1 MINIIPKIASKLGSP
16 DSKIPLAVK
25 DIFNSAGCTYFSYDA
40 GGSIEGIDRLA
51 DGAGTGAVWLF
62 GIPAYKKLIDK
73 TLYRAAGISP
83 EADARALKDSGFMRM
98 ALKYAPDDKIL
109 KELQSAFNNPVKT
122 KALAAVKFAAALTLT
137 MLSYFG
143 ITKLKQNITRLNIE
157 KEFSRKLLKENTEQK
172 ELSKNKDIFLE
183 IKSFGSKK
191 SKSSPSFGAGAG
203 LKLAEEFMLNPVK
216 NMILLDL
223 GISASRLKHARTD
236 GEFREYALK
245 EGSFLFFVYFA
256 DKLIRKGLEFISD
269 KVFKLPIA
277 LDAQFLSSDA
287 AEKILKDKNLQK
299 QVKDFNAEFAKS
311 TDGEKLYEFLF
322 GVKNAVTEAAQK
334 AGVIAS
340 VKDKAGNLKIDT
352 RKYIDA
358 ENIKKFA
365 LNLENFI
372 EKGAASGNIKSFLNK
387 ARCFKILSSLLSIG
401 ASCVSLGYFVPKMMY
416 EYRKK
421 HQNGSSDFHV
431 KAEYEKQLAAKFNAA
446 GNLRQI

>member
-1 MINIIPKIASKLGSP
+1 MINLVPKIASILGSP

-51 DGAGTGAVWLF
+51 DEAGTGAVWLF
-62 GIPAYKKLIDK
+62 GIPIYKKLIDK
-73 TLYRAAGISP
+73 TLYKAFRISP
-83 EADARALKDSGFMRM
+83 EVDARAVKDSGFMRQ
-98 ALKYAPDDKIL
+98 ALKYAPDNKIL
-109 KELQSAFNNPVKT
+109 KELQSAFNNPLKT
-122 KALAAVKFAAALTLT
+122 KSLAAVKFAAALMLT

-143 ITKLKQNITRLNIE
+143 LTKLKQNITRLNIE
-157 KEFSRKLLKENTEQK
+157 KEFNKKLLKENTEQRDFQ
-172 ELSKNKDIFLE
+172 KNKDIFSE

-191 SKSSPSFGAGAG
+191 SNSRPSFGAGIG
-203 LKLAEEFMLNPVK
+203 FKTAEEFMLNPVK

-223 GISASRLKHARTD
+223 GISASRLKNARTD
-236 GEFREYALK
+236 GEFKEYAVK

-256 DKLIRKGLEFISD
+256 DKLIRKGLEFVSD

-277 LDAQFLSSDA
+277 LDAQFLSSDS

-299 QVKDFNAEFAKS
+299 QVKDFNAEFAKNAGS
-311 TDGEKLYEFLF
+311 EKLYEFLF
-322 GVKNAVTEAAQK
+322 SAKNAVTEAAKK

-358 ENIKKFA
+358 EKIKKFA
-365 LNLENFI
+365 LDLENFI
-372 EKGAASGNIKSFLNK
+372 EKGASSGNIKSFLNK
-387 ARCFKILSSLLSIG
+387 ARCLKIVSSLLSIG
-401 ASCVSLGYFVPKMMY
+401 ASCVSLGYLVPKMMY

-421 HQNGSSDFHV
+421 HQNGSTDFHV
-431 KAEYEKQLAAKFNAA
+431 RAEYEKQLAEKINTA
-446 GNLRQI
+446 GNKAV

>member
-1 MINIIPKIASKLGSP
+1 MINIVPKIASKLGSP

-51 DGAGTGAVWLF
+51 DEAGTGAVWLF

-73 TLYRAAGISP
+73 TLYKAFGISP
-83 EADARALKDSGFMRM
+83 EVDARALKDRGFMRQ
-98 ALKYAPDDKIL
+98 ALKYAPDSKIL
-109 KELQSAFNNPVKT
+109 KELQSAFNNPLKT
-122 KALAAVKFAAALTLT
+122 KSLAAVKFAAALTLT

-157 KEFSRKLLKENTEQK
+157 KEFNKKLLKENTEQK
-172 ELSKNKDIFLE
+172 ELSKNKDIFSE

-191 SKSSPSFGAGAG
+191 FKSSPSFGAG
-203 LKLAEEFMLNPVK
+203 LKLAEEIMLNPVK

-236 GEFREYALK
+236 GEFKEYALK

-311 TDGEKLYEFLF
+311 ADSGKLYEFLF
-322 GVKNAVTEAAQK
+322 SVKNAVTEAAKK

-340 VKDKAGNLKIDT
+340 VKDTAGNLQIDT

-365 LNLENFI
+365 LDLENFI
-372 EKGAASGNIKSFLNK
+372 NKGSASGNIKSFLNK
-387 ARCFKILSSLLSIG
+387 ARCFKIVSSLLSIG
-401 ASCVSLGYFVPKMMY
+401 ASCVSLGYLVPKMMY

-421 HQNGSSDFHV
+421 HQNGSTDFHV